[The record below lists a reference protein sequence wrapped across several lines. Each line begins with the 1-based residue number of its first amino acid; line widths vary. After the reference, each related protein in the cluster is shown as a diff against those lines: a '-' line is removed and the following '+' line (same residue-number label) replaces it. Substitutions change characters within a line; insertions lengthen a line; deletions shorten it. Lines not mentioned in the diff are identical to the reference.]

1 MPVYEGGS
9 LRKEMATFEMDSIIF
24 LNESTKHGVFSLP
37 PKNLT
42 KWSAFNANVILA
54 VINVILCLYCN

>member
-24 LNESTKHGVFSLP
+24 LSESTKHGVFSLP
-37 PKNLT
+37 LKNLT
-42 KWSAFNANVILA
+42 K
-54 VINVILCLYCN
+54 